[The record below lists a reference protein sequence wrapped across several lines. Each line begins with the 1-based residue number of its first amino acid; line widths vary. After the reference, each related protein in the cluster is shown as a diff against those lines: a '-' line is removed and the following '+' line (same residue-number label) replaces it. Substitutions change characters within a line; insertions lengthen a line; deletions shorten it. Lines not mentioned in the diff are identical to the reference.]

1 MFIAPI
7 SSEHLD
13 QHQRGYPRPQLRREE
28 WYSLN
33 GSWEFALDPDGVWG
47 SPAEVQ
53 WSDHILVPF
62 APEAP
67 LSGVGHTGF
76 FRACW
81 YRTAAS
87 CRRATPGSDGR

>member
-13 QHQRGYPRPQLRREE
+13 PHQRGYPRPQLRRAQ

-47 SPAEVQ
+47 APAEVQ
-53 WSDHILVPF
+53 WSDEILVPF

-76 FRACW
+76 IRHAGTD
-81 YRTAAS
+81 TAAN
-87 CRRATPGSDGR
+87 CRRATPMSGGQ